1 MDIKTGSCPKWR
13 FNRLAFLQLMNR
25 RHFLQTAA
33 AALPS
38 LTIAQD
44 ARKKRILLRSSWQT
58 VNIGDIAHTPGMLA
72 LLEKHL
78 PEYEVTLWPSS
89 VENGVAEML
98 EKRFPQLKILAK
110 DAASKEEAF
119 KTHDF
124 LLHGSGPGIVG
135 QKSILEWA
143 EKTGKPYGIGGVT
156 WSHSEEG
163 VKVISGAKFAF
174 FRDSVSLA
182 LAKEKGAICPIMEFG
197 PDATFACDLVNE
209 EAASAWLKEVGLEDG
224 KFVCCIP
231 KLRNSP
237 YWEIKKGYKLDPVKH
252 ARNEEM
258 KEHDIGPLRNA
269 VIAVVRQSPM
279 KVLLCPEDASQM
291 KLNKEMIYDKLP
303 EDVKGKVVWR
313 ETYWLTD
320 FAQSVYNR
328 SAGLFGNEQHSPI
341 MCIGHGIPAI
351 VCRYKEQTSK
361 GFMWKDI
368 GLSEW
373 LFDHDFDE
381 AEKGLTPAVLAIVN
395 DQPTA
400 KTKALKGK
408 AVADERMK
416 RMMDVLRAELEA

>member
-1 MDIKTGSCPKWR
+1 
-13 FNRLAFLQLMNR
+13 MNR
-25 RHFLQTAA
+25 RHFLKTTLAA
-33 AALPS
+33 AALPGLAS
-38 LTIAQD
+38 AQS
-44 ARKKRILLRSSWQT
+44 AKAKKRILLRSSWQT

-98 EKRFPQLKILAK
+98 MKRFPKLKILEKDGGAK
-110 DAASKEEAF
+110 DEAF
-119 KTHDF
+119 RTHDF

-135 QKSILEWA
+135 QKSIIEWT

-156 WSHSEEG
+156 WGGGFDGGDG

-182 LAKEKGAICPIMEFG
+182 LAKEKGATSPIMEFG
-197 PDATFACDLVNE
+197 PDATFACDLVNDAP
-209 EAASAWLKEVGLEDG
+209 AAAWLKEVGLEEG
-224 KFVCCIP
+224 KFMCCIP

-237 YWEIKKGYKLDPVKH
+237 YWEIKKGVKLDEKKH

-258 KEHDIGPLRNA
+258 KEHDIAPLRNA
-269 VIAVVRQSPM
+269 VIAVVQQTPF
-279 KVLLCPEDASQM
+279 KILLCPEDASQM

-303 EDVKGKVVWR
+303 EDVKKKVVWR
-313 ETYWLTD
+313 QDYWLTD

-381 AEKGLTPAVLAIVN
+381 AEKGLTPAVLAIAN
-395 DQPTA
+395 DQPAA
-400 KTKALKGK
+400 KAKALKAK
-408 AVADERMK
+408 AIADDRMK

>member
-1 MDIKTGSCPKWR
+1 
-13 FNRLAFLQLMNR
+13 MNR
-25 RHFLQTAA
+25 RSFLNATLATATF
-33 AALPS
+33 PH
-38 LTIAQD
+38 IATAQS
-44 ARKKRILLRSSWQT
+44 AKKRILLRSSWQT
-58 VNIGDIAHTPGMLA
+58 VNIGDIAHTPGMLN

-78 PEYEVTLWPSS
+78 PEHEVTLWPTS
-89 VENGVAEML
+89 VDNGVADML
-98 EKRFPQLKILAK
+98 MKRFPKLKIMDSTEEAK
-110 DAASKEEAF
+110 TEAF

-124 LLHGSGPGIVG
+124 LLHGSGPGMVG
-135 QKSILEWA
+135 HKSLVEWT
-143 EKTGKPYGIGGVT
+143 EKTGKPYGVGGIT
-156 WSHSEEG
+156 WSGSGPEG
-163 VKVISGAKFAF
+163 IKIISGARFAF

-182 LAKEKGAICPIMEFG
+182 LAKQKGAASPVMEFG
-197 PDATFACDLVNE
+197 PDATFACDLVNDE
-209 EAASAWLKEVGLEDG
+209 PAVAWLREVGLEDG
-224 KFVCCIP
+224 QFICCIP

-237 YWEIKKGYKLDPVKH
+237 YWEIKPGYKFDEKKH

-269 VIAVVRQSPM
+269 VIAVVRQTPM

-303 EDVKGKVVWR
+303 EDVKAKVVWR
-313 ETYWLTD
+313 KDYWLTD

-381 AEKGLTPAVLAIVN
+381 AEKGLTQAVLSIVN
-395 DQPTA
+395 DQATA
-400 KTKALKGK
+400 RAKALKAK

-416 RMMDVLRAELEA
+416 RMMDVLRKEMEIS

>member
-1 MDIKTGSCPKWR
+1 
-13 FNRLAFLQLMNR
+13 MNR
-25 RHFLQTAA
+25 RHFLQSTLAA
-33 AALPS
+33 SLLPQI
-38 LTIAQD
+38 TQAQEKP
-44 ARKKRILLRSSWQT
+44 RKRILLRSSWQT
-58 VNIGDIAHTPGMLA
+58 VNIGDIAHTPGMLH

-98 EKRFPQLKILAK
+98 TRRFPKLKIMGRTAEEK
-110 DAASKEEAF
+110 AEAF

-135 QKSILEWA
+135 QKSIVEWTQ
-143 EKTGKPYGIGGVT
+143 KTGKPYGIAGVT
-156 WSHSEEG
+156 WSGGNDGGEG
-163 VKVISGAKFAF
+163 VRVISGAKFAF
-174 FRDSVSLA
+174 FRDSVSLE
-182 LAKEKGAICPIMEFG
+182 LAKQKGATSPIMEFG
-197 PDATFACDLVNE
+197 PDATFACDLVADE
-209 EAASAWLKEVGLEDG
+209 PAARWLKEVGLEEG
-224 KFVCCIP
+224 KFMCCIP

-237 YWEIKKGYKLDPVKH
+237 YWEMKKGYAFDPKKH

-269 VIAVVRQSPM
+269 VIAVARQTPL

-303 EDVKGKVVWR
+303 EDVKAKVVWR
-313 ETYWLTD
+313 QDYWLTD

-328 SAGLFGNEQHSPI
+328 CAGLFGNEQHSPI

-368 GLSEW
+368 GLGEW
-373 LFDHDFDE
+373 LFDHDLDE
-381 AEKGLTPAVLAIVN
+381 AEKGLTPAVLAIAN
-395 DQPTA
+395 DPATA
-400 KTKALKGK
+400 KAKALKGK
-408 AVADERMK
+408 AVADDRMK
-416 RMMDVLRAELEA
+416 RMMDALRAELEA

>member
-1 MDIKTGSCPKWR
+1 
-13 FNRLAFLQLMNR
+13 MNR
-25 RHFLQTAA
+25 RHFLKATLAT

-38 LTIAQD
+38 FASAQGN
-44 ARKKRILLRSSWQT
+44 AKKRILLRSSWQT

-98 EKRFPQLKILAK
+98 VKRFPKLKILEKDGAAK
-110 DAASKEEAF
+110 AEAF

-135 QKSILEWA
+135 QKSIVEWT

-156 WSHSEEG
+156 WSGTEGNEG

-182 LAKEKGAICPIMEFG
+182 LAKEKGATCPIMEFG
-197 PDATFACDLVNE
+197 PDATFACDLVNDD
-209 EAASAWLKEVGLEDG
+209 AAAAWLKEVGLEEG

-237 YWEIKKGYKLDPVKH
+237 YWEIKKGYPLDEKKH
-252 ARNEEM
+252 ARNEAM
-258 KEHDIGPLRNA
+258 KEHDIGPLRSA
-269 VIAVVRQSPM
+269 VIAVVRQTPM

-303 EDVKGKVVWR
+303 EDVKKKVVWR
-313 ETYWLTD
+313 QDYWLTD
-320 FAQSVYNR
+320 FAQSVYDR

-361 GFMWKDI
+361 GFMWRDI

-395 DQPTA
+395 DPAAA
-400 KTKALKGK
+400 KAKALKAK
-408 AVADERMK
+408 AVADDRMK

>member
-1 MDIKTGSCPKWR
+1 MD
-13 FNRLAFLQLMNR
+13 R
-25 RHFLQTAA
+25 RHFLRTTLAT

-38 LTIAQD
+38 LVPAQD
-44 ARKKRILLRSSWQT
+44 AKAKKRILLRSSWQT
-58 VNIGDIAHTPGMLA
+58 VNIGDIAHTPGMLH

-78 PEYEVTLWPSS
+78 PEYDVTLWPSS

-98 EKRFPQLKILAK
+98 TKRFPKLKILTPTAEAK
-110 DAASKEEAF
+110 KTAF
-119 KTHDF
+119 ETHDF

-135 QKSILEWA
+135 QKSLVEWA

-156 WSHSEEG
+156 WNGGKDNGEAI
-163 VKVISGAKFAF
+163 KVISGGKFAF
-174 FRDSVSLA
+174 FRDSVSLE
-182 LAKEKGAICPIMEFG
+182 LAKSKGATCPIMEFG
-197 PDATFACDLVNE
+197 PDATFACDLVNDE
-209 EAASAWLKEVGLEDG
+209 PATAWLQEVGLEDG

-231 KLRNSP
+231 KLRNTP
-237 YWEIKKGYKLDPVKH
+237 YWEIKKGVKFDEKKN

-258 KEHDIGPLRNA
+258 KEHDIAPLRNA
-269 VIAVVRQSPM
+269 VIAVVQQTPM

-303 EDVKGKVVWR
+303 EDVKKKVVWR
-313 ETYWLTD
+313 QDYWLTD

-395 DQPTA
+395 DPAAA
-400 KTKALKGK
+400 KAKALKGK
-408 AVADERMK
+408 AVADDRMK
-416 RMMDVLRAELEA
+416 RMMDVLRASLEA

>member
-1 MDIKTGSCPKWR
+1 MFMSKMHAVPPLKV
-13 FNRLAFLQLMNR
+13 FHPMNR
-25 RHFLQTAA
+25 RHFLQAA
-33 AALPS
+33 AATVPS
-38 LTIAQD
+38 FAIAQSLP
-44 ARKKRILLRSSWQT
+44 KKSILLRSSWQT

-78 PEYEVTLWPSS
+78 PDYDVTLWPSS
-89 VENGVAEML
+89 VDNGVAEML
-98 EKRFPQLKILAK
+98 MKRFPNLKIMDKTAEAK
-110 DAASKEEAF
+110 KAAFES
-119 KTHDF
+119 HDF

-182 LAKEKGAICPIMEFG
+182 LAREKGAKSPVMEFG
-197 PDATFACDLVNE
+197 PDATFACDLINE
-209 EAASAWLKEVGLEDG
+209 EPAAAWLKEVGLEDG
-224 KFVCCIP
+224 KFMCCIP

-237 YWEIKKGYKLDPVKH
+237 YWEIKKGYKLDEKKH
-252 ARNEEM
+252 ARNEAM

-269 VIAVVRQSPM
+269 VIAVVKETDM

-303 EDVKGKVVWR
+303 DDVKAKVVWR
-313 ETYWLTD
+313 KDYWLTD

-368 GLSEW
+368 GLGEW

-381 AEKGLTPAVLAIVN
+381 AEKGLTPAVLAIAK

-400 KTKALKGK
+400 RAKAAKAK

-416 RMMDVLRAELEA
+416 RMMDVLRECLG